1 MENIENTKYKEI
13 FNNFKKNNAPLPII
27 NLKINQQNKV
37 IEKILKEMDSNYQ
50 LIKPIPKKKKQHSEN
65 KTRNKKTILTSN
77 KPKDKIDF
85 GHATYLTYKM
95 NVEDDVNLRRYN
107 FELLKQ
113 RVLNSNNFRMGYL
126 SKNNRNKNSPNNSNI
141 NVSDRIKNMI
151 KNKIN
156 MNPHSQSNDKK
167 KKKIEIKINNNNINS
182 IDKNE
187 IKNDYIND
195 NYNFLETEFTTNRN
209 FKSNTKEIR
218 HISPFIENIKTE
230 DNSNLLL
237 DNNNTNYNNHNSYLS
252 YKNNFINNRTNLT
265 NYTTRNYTNYNTN
278 NNKYNITNY
287 LEKKKPIDLKEA
299 IKINNT
305 SSNFK
310 DYKDLFTYYRTNN
323 NFLNNSNNNSQINRL
338 SMLNE
343 EIFDIDDITQL
354 NERKLN
360 FISKKKTNLKYIEKL
375 IRKNVFSN
383 SIIELLT
390 NGKRHKIKL
399 RANFNKMKNQMKHL
413 SVVDKIKKYS
423 DNIPSEK
430 MKTFNHEYFKKSE
443 KIGITNK
450 AITFRNGKIY
460 QQSKSDSKKLSK
472 IIKQNCDEINKLTE
486 QILIDK
492 YYFDEKDSKCKKL
505 NEKIKEEKI
514 DLSINNNL

>member
-1 MENIENTKYKEI
+1 
-13 FNNFKKNNAPLPII
+13 
-27 NLKINQQNKV
+27 
-37 IEKILKEMDSNYQ
+37 
-50 LIKPIPKKKKQHSEN
+50 
-65 KTRNKKTILTSN
+65 
-77 KPKDKIDF
+77 
-85 GHATYLTYKM
+85 
-95 NVEDDVNLRRYN
+95 
-107 FELLKQ
+107 
-113 RVLNSNNFRMGYL
+113 
-126 SKNNRNKNSPNNSNI
+126 
-141 NVSDRIKNMI
+141 
-151 KNKIN
+151 
-156 MNPHSQSNDKK
+156 
-167 KKKIEIKINNNNINS
+167 
-182 IDKNE
+182 
-187 IKNDYIND
+187 
-195 NYNFLETEFTTNRN
+195 
-209 FKSNTKEIR
+209 
-218 HISPFIENIKTE
+218 
-230 DNSNLLL
+230 
-237 DNNNTNYNNHNSYLS
+237 
-252 YKNNFINNRTNLT
+252 
-265 NYTTRNYTNYNTN
+265 
-278 NNKYNITNY
+278 
-287 LEKKKPIDLKEA
+287 
-299 IKINNT
+299 
-305 SSNFK
+305 
-310 DYKDLFTYYRTNN
+310 
-323 NFLNNSNNNSQINRL
+323 
-338 SMLNE
+338 MLNE